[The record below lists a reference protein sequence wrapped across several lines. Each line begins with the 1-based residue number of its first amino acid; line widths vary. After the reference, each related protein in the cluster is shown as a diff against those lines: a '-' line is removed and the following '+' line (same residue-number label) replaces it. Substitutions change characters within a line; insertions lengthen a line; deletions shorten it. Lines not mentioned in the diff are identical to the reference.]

1 MTQSGFD
8 ARVIRAAYD
17 EFASEYLTTF
27 GDDLEHLDLDRRLL
41 TQLAEHAGGVGSV
54 LDIGC
59 GPGHV
64 GRHLCARGVDVIGVD
79 FAPAMLAVA
88 RQAEPR
94 LAVVAADLRAL
105 PVRSGSVAGVVVF
118 YVLQHL
124 PRSELQPAL
133 RELRRALA
141 PGGLLVGAVHAGE
154 GDFKAAPDIT
164 ATRYTEQELASHLA
178 DASLPVESVHHR
190 EPLAHE
196 FQAARFYVVARA
208 V

>member
-1 MTQSGFD
+1 
-8 ARVIRAAYD
+8 VIRAAYD
-17 EFASEYLTTF
+17 AFASEYLTTF
-27 GDDLEHLDLDRRLL
+27 GDDLAHLDLDRRLL
-41 TQLAEHAGGVGSV
+41 TELAEHAAGVGRV

-64 GRHLCARGVDVIGVD
+64 GRYLCAHGVDVIGVD

-105 PVRSGSVAGVVVF
+105 PVRSGSVAGVVLF

-141 PGGLLVGAVHAGE
+141 PGGVLVAAVHGGE
-154 GDFKAAPDIT
+154 GEFQAAPDIT
-164 ATRYTEQELASHLA
+164 ATRYTERELASHLA
-178 DASLPVESVHHR
+178 AASLPVESVHHR

-196 FQAARFYVVARA
+196 YQAPRFYVVARA